1 MISEFSLA
9 SSRKERVQLFLLS
22 NNNFV
27 AIMHFEAV
35 RDSNFCDGED
45 FLESHLTG
53 DGLSRV

>member
-9 SSRKERVQLFLLS
+9 SSRKERGQLFLLG
-22 NNNFV
+22 NNFV
-27 AIMHFEAV
+27 SIMHFEAV

>member
-9 SSRKERVQLFLLS
+9 SSRKERGQLFLLG
-22 NNNFV
+22 NNFV